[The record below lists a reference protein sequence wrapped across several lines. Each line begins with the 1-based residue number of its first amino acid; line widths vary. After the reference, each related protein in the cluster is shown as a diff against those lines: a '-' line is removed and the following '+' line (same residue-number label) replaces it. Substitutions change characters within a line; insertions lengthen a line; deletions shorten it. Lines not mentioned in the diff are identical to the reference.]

1 MAKIIFQLS
10 SNIIKY
16 APYLFFCY
24 SVKTSFS
31 DGSDF
36 IPSEWNGSYVCS
48 DDNRNVSYVLNVT
61 KSDSS
66 IGTVGTLTV
75 NGAAIPMTGTFAS
88 FGRLLAIQGQRTV
101 SQLVFGNNF
110 TKVEINMRFNTSL
123 YMTGAVVFTANSG
136 LKTCVSELRKVAGN
150 V

>member
-1 MAKIIFQLS
+1 MHDQMR
-10 SNIIKY
+10 Y
-16 APYLFFCY
+16 
-24 SVKTSFS
+24 FS

-36 IPSEWNGSYVCS
+36 IPSEWSGSYVCS

-66 IGTVGTLTV
+66 IGTVGILTV
-75 NGAAIPMTGTFAS
+75 NGASIPMTGTFAS
-88 FGRLLAIQGQRTV
+88 FGRLLAIQGQQTV

-123 YMTGAVVFTANSG
+123 YMTGAVVFTANNG
-136 LKTCVSELRKVAGN
+136 LKTCVSELRKVSGIVQN
-150 V
+150 LIYHTVMLTV